1 MPLGEAIEYALAAGV
16 SPTHEATA
24 NASAAPFPPFATPI
38 VSAQRSDTINGAAGP
53 AAHQLSQREL
63 EVAALV
69 ARALTNR
76 QIAEALVI
84 AEGTVAN
91 HVKHILAKLAL
102 DSRVQIAAWAIE
114 RGLDH
119 HPAP

>member
-1 MPLGEAIEYALAAGV
+1 MPLGEAIEYALAADA

-24 NASAAPFPPFATPI
+24 TALTDSFPPFATPI
-38 VSAQRSDTINGAAGP
+38 VSGQRPDTIHGSAGP

-114 RGLDH
+114 RDLH
-119 HPAP
+119 HST